1 MKKEISMKYFDAFVK
16 LVVMAMITW
25 MAVSLLF
32 ISDALYELYA
42 IEYELETIR
51 KIID

>member
-1 MKKEISMKYFDAFVK
+1 MKYFDAFVK

-25 MAVSLLF
+25 MAVSLMF
-32 ISDALYELYA
+32 ISDSLTYYLYG
-42 IEYELETIR
+42 IENELETIR

>member
-1 MKKEISMKYFDAFVK
+1 MKYFDALVK

-25 MAVSLLF
+25 MAVSLLS
-32 ISDALYELYA
+32 ISDSLTKLYA
-42 IEYELETIR
+42 IENELETIR